1 MKTLLAPTEDF
12 IRLERTTLDADVSAG
27 SNVDLTLT
35 NNNGM
40 AENTF
45 IVIGLEGSEKAE
57 LQKINEAVVA
67 GTAVQVAT
75 LLFAHKKGEPV
86 TVYRYDKRKFYG
98 SLTIDGSYTEL
109 TADGSPASIQVDD
122 PQGTRLEYSSSA
134 YLYFKATYYNSV
146 SGLETDVD
154 DSTATN
160 GDDSLRYASLYGIR
174 KMAGF
179 TQNPY
184 ITDGRIEQ
192 KRQQAENEINSAIFS
207 RYVLPLAEI
216 PALITYVCECL
227 AAGYMHYEEYGPD
240 GDAVKKLGEAR
251 ALLKAIQD
259 GRQKLLTVA
268 LTELPLVRS
277 ASGLYGKPDGSE
289 VGGEKRKFK
298 INQKF

>member
-12 IRLERTTLDADVSAG
+12 IKLERTTLDADAAAG
-27 SNVDLTLT
+27 SNIALTLA

-45 IVIGLEGSEKAE
+45 IVIGIEGSERAE
-57 LQKINEAVVA
+57 LEKINAAVTP

-75 LLFAHKKGEPV
+75 LLFPHKKGEPV

-98 SLTIDGSYTEL
+98 SLTAGGSYSEL
-109 TADGSPASIQVDD
+109 TADGSPAAIQVDD
-122 PQGTRLEYSSSA
+122 PQGTRLEYSSSS
-134 YLYFKATYYNSV
+134 YLFFKATYYNSV

-154 DSTATN
+154 DSNETN
-160 GDDSLRYASLYGIR
+160 ADESVRYCTLYGIR

-179 TQNPY
+179 TNNPFLSE
-184 ITDGRIEQ
+184 GRVEQ
-192 KRQQAENEINSAIFS
+192 KRAQAENEINSAISS

-216 PALITYVCECL
+216 PALITYVCELL
-227 AAGYMHYEEYGPD
+227 AAGYLHYEEYGPD
-240 GDAVKKLGEAR
+240 GDGGKKLGEAR
-251 ALLKAIQD
+251 AIIKAISN
-259 GRQKLLTVA
+259 GTQKLLKVD

-289 VGGEKRKFK
+289 TGSEKKKFT
-298 INQKF
+298 IGMKF